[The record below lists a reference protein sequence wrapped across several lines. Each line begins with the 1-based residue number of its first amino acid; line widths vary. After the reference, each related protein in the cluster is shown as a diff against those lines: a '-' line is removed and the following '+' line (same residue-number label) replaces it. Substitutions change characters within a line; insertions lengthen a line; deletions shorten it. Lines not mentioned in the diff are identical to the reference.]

1 MTHSVASLKLV
12 TTPQS
17 ETPNFLATHWPLAL
31 IGLASIGLILAAA
44 VGLAIDPRSITGAP
58 AWLKPLKFA
67 ISTVFYTLTLV
78 WMLSYIKGHPRLVG
92 MIGTVTAVGLAIE
105 LVLIVLQVVRGVRSH
120 FNFSTP
126 FDSALFG
133 AMGLTITIVWLMSLV
148 AAILLTRQKLTDSAF
163 AWSLRLGLIISSFG
177 MIVAFLMTSGPTP
190 SQMAVIQ
197 SGQMP
202 QFIGAHGVGVEDG
215 GPGLPVVGW
224 STEGGDLRIPHFF
237 GLHALQALPL
247 IGLIINRTL
256 KTLSERRRAGLVW
269 IAGLG
274 YFGLTLLLTWQALR
288 GQALIAPDALT
299 LGALAGLVGA
309 VGLAGMIT
317 MTTQRSFAR

>member
-1 MTHSVASLKLV
+1 MTHSVASQKSLP
-12 TTPQS
+12 TPPL
-17 ETPNFLATHWPLAL
+17 EAPNFLATNWPLAL
-31 IGLASIGLILAAA
+31 IGLASIGLVLAAA
-44 VGLAIDPRSITGAP
+44 VGLALDPRLITGAP

-78 WMLSYIKGHPRLVG
+78 WMLGYIKGHPRLVG

-105 LVLIVLQVVRGVRSH
+105 LVLIVMQVVRGVRSH
-120 FNFSTP
+120 FNLSTP
-126 FDSALFG
+126 VDSAIFG
-133 AMGLTITIVWLMSLV
+133 AMGLTITVVWLMSLV
-148 AAILLTRQKLTDSAF
+148 AAILLTRQKLSDPAF

-190 SQMAVIQ
+190 SQMTVIQ

-256 KTLSERRRAGLVW
+256 KTLSERRRAVLVW

-288 GQALIAPDALT
+288 GQALIAPDVLT

-317 MTTQRSFAR
+317 ITTQRSVAR